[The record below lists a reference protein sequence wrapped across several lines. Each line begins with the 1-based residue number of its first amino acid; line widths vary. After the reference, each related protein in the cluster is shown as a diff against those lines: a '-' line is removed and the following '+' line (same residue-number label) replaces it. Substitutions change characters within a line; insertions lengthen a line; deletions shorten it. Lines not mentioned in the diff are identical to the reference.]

1 MNWRLSF
8 WKKLLANSHTHN
20 VLRSGIH
27 QYIYLYIYIYIF
39 MPRTWGRLFFGCV
52 GNPSVQVNIGGFP
65 QANQPKMNGKKKGF
79 VWLWFRT
86 HGIAVVRSRAAM
98 LACRVDVN
106 TRTKNA
112 LERTLTLLYWHDNI
126 VWGFG
131 SFRFFRKHIAV
142 AILECWVATGMFLI
156 QYIHTYMFFYICKYL
171 FTYISIHL
179 HIYI

>member
-27 QYIYLYIYIYIF
+27 INIFIYIYIF
-39 MPRTWGRLFFGCV
+39 MPRTWRPHGSTLFWVCWQSFCAGKYWWL
-52 GNPSVQVNIGGFP
+52 STS
-65 QANQPKMNGKKKGF
+65 KSTEDEWKKKVLCDFGF
-79 VWLWFRT
+79 A
-86 HGIAVVRSRAAM
+86 HMVVRSRAAM

-126 VWGFG
+126 VWGFA

-142 AILECWVATGMFLI
+142 AILECWVATGMFLSWPSA
-156 QYIHTYMFFYICKYL
+156 YIY
-171 FTYISIHL
+171 S
-179 HIYI
+179 IYILICFLYM